1 MHVHFYPNV
10 TTSRYVRVYAVAY
23 PSVVC
28 PWSVTFVRPTPP
40 VEIYGKVSTPLCIT
54 SIRWLSYRILRRSS

>member
-54 SIRWLSYRILRRSS
+54 SIR